1 MVLYH
6 YSRSMKIPFIKAHG
20 AGNDFV
26 IIDKNV
32 DIIRKSK
39 KMIKKLCDRRF
50 GVGCDQLIL
59 LKQLGQ
65 YNQVFFYNSDGSL
78 GKNCGNGL
86 RCAYKYLTE
95 IKKKKNV
102 VIKSQKFLH
111 YGKKIGKEYHI
122 NVGDISLDWKKI
134 PLSKKM
140 ETQNLQFKKIKIP
153 GVIKI
158 MTANIGNPHCV
169 VLVKNIQSIN
179 LETLGPQLVSHSY
192 FPEQANIT
200 FVQKLNNKLVK
211 VLFWER
217 GGGHTLACGSGT
229 CATAF
234 VLHHNHYVGS
244 KIKVLTE
251 QSQLETEVE
260 NKMVSLKGP
269 AEIVYHST
277 INLA

>member
-1 MVLYH
+1 MNITFE
-6 YSRSMKIPFIKAHG
+6 KWHG
-20 AGNDFV
+20 NGNDFV
-26 IIDKNV
+26 IVNSIDNEIK
-32 DIIRKSK
+32 
-39 KMIKKLCDRRF
+39 IKKSFVKKISNRNTGIGF
-50 GVGCDQLIL
+50 DQLIHICL
-59 LKQLGQ
+59 PTKSDKH
-65 YNQVFFYNSDGSL
+65 FFIKFYNSDGSL

-95 IKKKKNV
+95 IKKKKKV

-111 YGKKIGKEYHI
+111 YGKKIGKEYHV
-122 NVGDISLDWKKI
+122 NVGEISLDWKKI
-134 PLSKKM
+134 PLIKKM
-140 ETQNLQFKKIKIP
+140 ETQNLKFKKIKIP

-169 VLVKNIQSIN
+169 VLVKNIRSIN
-179 LETLGPQLVSHSY
+179 LELLGPQLVSHAY

-251 QSQLETEVE
+251 QSHLETEVE

>member
-1 MVLYH
+1 
-6 YSRSMKIPFIKAHG
+6 MKIPFIKAHG

-26 IIDKNV
+26 IVDKNV

-50 GVGCDQLIL
+50 GIGCDQLIL

-65 YNQVFFYNSDGSL
+65 YHQVFFYNSDGSL

-102 VIKSQKFLH
+102 IIKSQKFIH

-122 NVGDISLDWKKI
+122 NVGEVSLDWKKI

-169 VLVKNIQSIN
+169 ILVKNIQLVK
-179 LETLGPQLVSHSY
+179 LEVLGPQLVSHAY

-200 FVQKLNNKLVK
+200 FVQKLNNKLIK

-234 VLHHNHYVGS
+234 VLHHNHYVSS

-277 INLA
+277 INLS

>member
-26 IIDKNV
+26 IVDKNV

-50 GVGCDQLIL
+50 GIGCDQLIL

-65 YNQVFFYNSDGSL
+65 YHQVFFYNSDGSL

-102 VIKSQKFLH
+102 IIKSQKFIH

-122 NVGDISLDWKKI
+122 NVGEISLDWKKI

-169 VLVKNIQSIN
+169 ILVKNIQLIN
-179 LETLGPQLVSHSY
+179 LEVLGPQLVSHAY

-200 FVQKLNNKLVK
+200 FVQKLNNKLIK

-277 INLA
+277 INLS

>member
-26 IIDKNV
+26 IVDKNV

-39 KMIKKLCDRRF
+39 KMVKKLCDRRF
-50 GVGCDQLIL
+50 GIGCDQLIL

-65 YNQVFFYNSDGSL
+65 YHQVFFYNSDGSL

-102 VIKSQKFLH
+102 IIKSQKFIH

-122 NVGDISLDWKKI
+122 NVGEISLDWKKI

-169 VLVKNIQSIN
+169 ILVKNIQLIN
-179 LETLGPQLVSHSY
+179 LEVLGPQLVSHAY

-200 FVQKLNNKLVK
+200 FVQKLNNKLIK

-277 INLA
+277 INLS

>member
-6 YSRSMKIPFIKAHG
+6 YSCSMKIPFIKAHG

-26 IIDKNV
+26 IVDKNV

-50 GVGCDQLIL
+50 GIGCDQLIL

-65 YNQVFFYNSDGSL
+65 YHQVFFYNSDGSL

-102 VIKSQKFLH
+102 IIKSQKFIH

-122 NVGDISLDWKKI
+122 NVGEISLDWKKI

-169 VLVKNIQSIN
+169 ILVKNIQLIN
-179 LETLGPQLVSHSY
+179 LEVLGPQLVSHAY

-200 FVQKLNNKLVK
+200 FVQKLNNKLIK

-277 INLA
+277 INLS